1 MDKRSLHFVLV
12 ALLGLAT
19 AAAAR
24 PAWKFLGERAVSD
37 RVDHD
42 SIAVTAAE
50 GDLVALQ
57 LRVKGHA
64 VQFHE
69 VKIHYANGEVQRVE
83 LREVIPAG
91 GSSRVID
98 LEGKE
103 RVVRSVELLYDART
117 VRGHRARV
125 RLFGRR

>member
-1 MDKRSLHFVLV
+1 MYQRTLLFVLV
-12 ALLGLAT
+12 ALLGLST

-24 PAWKFLGERAVSD
+24 LAWKFLGERAVSD

-69 VKIHYANGEVQRVE
+69 VKVHFANGDVQRVE

-98 LEGKE
+98 LEGTE
-103 RVVRSVELLYDART
+103 RVVRSVEFLYDAQA
-117 VRGHRARV
+117 VRGHRAMV
-125 RLFGRR
+125 RLLGRR